1 VCWGWGDERDGSVR
15 GLEEGRGRR
24 VLGVGAG
31 GLGVWGRGEGRRRGR
46 GEEGRRRGMEK
57 GLITLYRDLAAI
69 AVTEG
74 DVIKLDAAVRN
85 CQLLR
90 ARLIL
95 NRRGLGG

>member
-1 VCWGWGDERDGSVR
+1 MR
-15 GLEEGRGRR
+15 GLEKGGGKR
-24 VLGVGAG
+24 VLGFG
-31 GLGVWGRGEGRRRGR
+31 GGGEGRRRGR

-57 GLITLYRDLAAI
+57 GLRTLCRDLAPI

-95 NRRGLGG
+95 YRRGLRG